1 MKSNNYIVIMAG
13 GSGTRLWPMSRKNS
27 PKQFQKFSSDK
38 SLIQETYDRLK
49 DLVPKENMYVSLVG
63 NILETT
69 QKQLPDIPKNNYII
83 EPEAKNTAPAIGL
96 VTATIFKINPNAI
109 ISAIASD
116 HTVNKVSN
124 YQKAINISFSFVEKN
139 PKYLTAIGI
148 EPTKPDTGFGYIKK
162 GKKLGEKNVF
172 EVEEFVEKPNLETAE
187 KYLKSGKYLW
197 NACYFTFKAGEM
209 LEMFSKYEPD
219 IYEGLRKILKG
230 DNIDAIYAKFPLVP
244 IDTAIAEKAEFI
256 AVVPADLGWS
266 DVGSWESIYDLLSN
280 DKTAKVISKGHHI
293 GVDDKNCLVYAQD
306 KLLATVGL
314 EDIVIVDTP
323 DVTLICNK
331 KKSQDVKKLIEVL
344 KKDKKYHNLL

>member
-1 MKSNNYIVIMAG
+1 MAG
-13 GSGTRLWPMSRKNS
+13 GSGTRLWPMSRKDS
-27 PKQFQKFSSDK
+27 PKQFHNFSSDK

-49 DLVPKENMYVSLVG
+49 DIVPKENMYVSLVE

-69 QKQLPDIPKNNYII
+69 QKQLPDIPKENYIV
-83 EPEAKNTAPAIGL
+83 EPKAKNTAPAIGL
-96 VTATIFKINPNAI
+96 VTATIFKKNPDAI
-109 ISAIASD
+109 ISTIASD
-116 HTVNKVSN
+116 HTVKKVGN
-124 YQKAINISFSFVEKN
+124 YQKAIKLSFSFVEKN
-139 PKYLTAIGI
+139 PKYLTTVGI

-162 GKKLGEKNVF
+162 GKKLASQNVF
-172 EVEEFVEKPNLETAE
+172 EVEQFVEKPNLETAE

-209 LEMFSKYEPD
+209 LEMFSKYTPE
-219 IYEGLRKILKG
+219 IYKGLRKILNG
-230 DNIDAIYAKFPLVP
+230 ENVNPIYAKFPLVP

-256 AVVPADLGWS
+256 AVIPADLDWS
-266 DVGSWESIYDLLSN
+266 DVGSWASLYELLSGN
-280 DKTAKVISKGHHI
+280 KNGKVISKGHHI
-293 GVDDKNCLVYAQD
+293 GLDDSNCLVYAQD

-314 EDIVIVDTP
+314 EDIIIIDTP

>member
-1 MKSNNYIVIMAG
+1 MKENFYIVIMAG
-13 GSGTRLWPMSRKNS
+13 GSGTRLWPMSRKDS
-27 PKQFQKFSSDK
+27 PKQFHNISGER

-69 QKQLPDIPKNNYII
+69 QKQLPEIPKENYII

-109 ISAIASD
+109 ISTIASD
-116 HTVNKVSN
+116 HTVNKIAN
-124 YQKAINISFSFVEKN
+124 YQKAINLSFSFVEKN

-148 EPTKPDTGFGYIKK
+148 NPTKPDTGFGYIKK
-162 GKKLGEKNVF
+162 GKKISSQNVF
-172 EVEEFVEKPNLETAE
+172 EVEEFVEKPNLETAK

-197 NACYFTFKAGEM
+197 NACYFTFKAAEM

-219 IYEGLRKILKG
+219 IYKGLRKILKG
-230 DNIDAIYAKFPLVP
+230 DDINAIYAKFPLAP

-256 AVVPADLGWS
+256 AVIPADMDWS
-266 DVGSWESIYDLLSN
+266 DVGSWESLYELLSKN
-280 DKTAKVISKGHHI
+280 DSMVISKGHHI
-293 GVDDKNCLVYAQD
+293 GIDNKNCLIYAQD

-314 EDIVIVDTP
+314 EDIIIVDTP

-344 KKDKKYHNLL
+344 KKSGYHKYL